1 MSQQRDRM
9 LVVSQRG
16 FEQIGK
22 EIFFSRSFGMIIKGW
37 AGHRA
42 EMTVLQKRFNVPTN
56 ATGLVKAIYVA

>member
-1 MSQQRDRM
+1 
-9 LVVSQRG
+9 
-16 FEQIGK
+16 
-22 EIFFSRSFGMIIKGW
+22 MIIKGW